1 MSTIIILYK
10 TCVTYMYML
19 FSRYVVKFH
28 SHVSLQRSVSV
39 TGQTKETATPSV
51 RTKHADPVHN
61 NNQENA

>member
-1 MSTIIILYK
+1 MIIVCSVI
-10 TCVTYMYML
+10 TYMYML

-39 TGQTKETATPSV
+39 TGQTKETATPLV
-51 RTKHADPVHN
+51 RIIHADLVHN

>member
-1 MSTIIILYK
+1 MIIYRYI
-10 TCVTYMYML
+10 L
-19 FSRYVVKFH
+19 FSRYVDKFH

-51 RTKHADPVHN
+51 KTKHADPVHN